1 MDLNLTDAQ
10 QAARETAREF
20 AEKKLMPIA
29 SALDA
34 KEEFPED
41 AIKELGHLGLLG
53 MMTPESHGGAG
64 MDAVSYALALMELAR
79 ADASTAVI
87 LSVNNLVAETITQWG
102 TDQQKEKYLR
112 RINSLEGLGAFAL
125 TEPHAGSDVQAI
137 RTRAEKK
144 GDQYILNG
152 EKTWITN
159 ASHAGIFVVMAVTD
173 PAKRAKGISA
183 FLVEAGTRGLS
194 VGKPEPKMGQRA
206 SHSCAVTFDNCKIP
220 GDSMLGEDG
229 SGIKIALTAL
239 DSGRIGIA
247 SLSTGIIAACLE
259 EMTKYSKE
267 RTAFGKPISEFQAVQ
282 WMIADTAVDYEAAR
296 GLTLVTAWRKQN
308 DQPFSDKAAMAKLFA
323 SEAANRAA
331 YRAVQVFGGYGYS
344 REYRVERLY
353 RDARVLTLYEGT
365 SEIQRLVIARNV
377 LRETGVRGQG

>member
-1 MDLNLTDAQ
+1 MDLNLSEEQ
-10 QAARETAREF
+10 EAARETAREF

-29 SALDA
+29 AAHDA
-34 KEEFPED
+34 EERFPDE
-41 AIKELGHLGLLG
+41 AIRELGELGLLG
-53 MMTPESHGGAG
+53 MMIPESHGGAAL
-64 MDAVSYALALMELAR
+64 DAVSYALAIMEIAR

-102 TDQQKEKYLR
+102 TAEQKGEFLPR
-112 RINSLEGLGAFAL
+112 LNSLDGLGAFAL

-144 GDQYILNG
+144 GDSYILNG
-152 EKTWITN
+152 EKTWISN
-159 ASHAGIFVVMAVTD
+159 AASAGTFLVMAVTD
-173 PAKRAKGISA
+173 PAKRTKGISA
-183 FLVEAGTRGLS
+183 FIVDGKSKGLS

-206 SHSCAVTFDNCKIP
+206 SHSCPVVFDNCRVP
-220 GDSMLGEDG
+220 AENMLGDEG
-229 SGIKIALTAL
+229 AGIKIALSAL

-247 SLSTGIIAACLE
+247 SLSTGIIRACLE
-259 EMTKYSKE
+259 EMKKYSKE

-282 WMIADTAVDYEAAR
+282 WMIADTAVEYEAAR
-296 GLTLVTAWRKQN
+296 GLSIFTAWRKQAG
-308 DQPFSDKAAMAKLFA
+308 QPFSDKAAMAKLYA

-331 YRAVQVFGGYGYS
+331 YRAVQVHGGYGYS

-377 LRETGVRGQG
+377 LKD